1 MREVHAKKTG
11 GENINMAL
19 IKLKP
24 SQKPKKSKDFGEIQ
38 AAVKEAKAIY
48 ISDYRGL
55 SMAALADLRNK
66 LGATAKYM
74 VVKNTVFAKALNDA
88 GKGNL
93 DAETFKGPSAALFA
107 YDDELSAL
115 KALVKFAKENNELPA
130 LKGGVLEGSV
140 LNSAQVNALAKL
152 PGKEQLRGQ
161 VVSTL
166 AAPLSGFVSVLNG
179 NLRNLVYALNE
190 VQKQKAAQA

>member
-1 MREVHAKKTG
+1 VRETHVGKTG

-24 SQKPKKSKDFGEIQ
+24 SQKPKKSKDFNEIQ
-38 AAVKEAKAIY
+38 AALKEARAVY

-55 SMAALADLRNK
+55 SMEALSNLRSK
-66 LGATAKYM
+66 LGTSAKYT
-74 VVKNTVFAKALNDA
+74 VVKNTVFAKALGEA

-93 DAETFKGPSAALFA
+93 DLETFKGPSAALFA
-107 YDDELSAL
+107 YDDEVTAL
-115 KALVKFAKENNELPA
+115 KILVKFAKENNELPT
-130 LKGGVLEGSV
+130 LKGGVLEGHV
-140 LNSAQVNALAKL
+140 LNSAQVDALAKL

-161 VVSTL
+161 VISTL